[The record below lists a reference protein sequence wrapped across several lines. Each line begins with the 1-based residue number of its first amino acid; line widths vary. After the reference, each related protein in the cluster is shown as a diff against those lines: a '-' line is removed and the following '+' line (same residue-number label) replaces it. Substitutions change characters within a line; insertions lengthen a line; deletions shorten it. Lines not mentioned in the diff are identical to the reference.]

1 MGTTIVWFRR
11 DLRLTDNPVL
21 TAAAKRGRVIPVFI
35 HAPDEEGEW
44 APGGAQRW
52 WLHHSLKA
60 LAGDLESRGSRLIL
74 RRGSSRAVLE
84 SLIRET
90 GADAVFWNRR
100 YEPAVR
106 ERDRA
111 VAQALSGSGIEIG
124 HSKAALLWEPGE
136 IETGSGT
143 PYRVFTPFWK
153 ACLRATQPG
162 PPLPPPETLESPA
175 QWPGSDKLDAWS
187 LRPKIPWDGGLAAT
201 WEPGEAGA
209 HARLER
215 FLEGPLGDYDTGRD
229 LPAEEGVSR
238 ISPHLHFGEIS
249 ARSIWAEVAA
259 CRGDPVLA
267 RGAESYLRELGWRE
281 FAHHVLYHYPET
293 VTRPMNPRF
302 TDFPWREDGA
312 GDLAA
317 WCKGRTGIPIVDAA
331 MRQLY
336 ETGWMHNRARM
347 IVASLLVKN
356 LNVHWLEGA
365 RWFWDTLVDADLAS
379 NTMGWQWSAG
389 CGADAAPYFR
399 IFNPVRQGE
408 RFDPDG
414 AYVKRYVPE
423 LNDLPPKLIHQ
434 PWKLSERDRR
444 SFGFTP
450 GETYP
455 GPIVDLSDSR
465 TAALAMYK
473 SLREG

>member
-1 MGTTIVWFRR
+1 MSATIVWFRR
-11 DLRLTDNPVL
+11 DLRLVDNPVL
-21 TAAAKRGRVIPVFI
+21 TAAAKRGPVIPVFI
-35 HAPDEEGEW
+35 HAPEEEGEW

-52 WLHHSLKA
+52 WLHHSLEA
-60 LAGDLESRGSRLIL
+60 LAGALGTLGSRLIL
-74 RRGSSRAVLE
+74 RQGPSLE
-84 SLIRET
+84 TLETLIRET

-111 VAQALSGSGIEIG
+111 VATGLSSRGVEIG

-162 PPLPPPETLESPA
+162 PPLPAPRTLESPSA
-175 QWPGSDKLDAWS
+175 WPASDTLDS
-187 LRPKIPWDGGLAAT
+187 LALKPRIPWDSGLAAT

-209 HARLER
+209 HVRLET
-215 FLEGPLGDYDTGRD
+215 FLESALRDYDTGRD

-249 ARSIWAEVAA
+249 ARSVWAEVAI
-259 CRGDPVLA
+259 RRSDPVLA

-281 FAHHVLYHYPET
+281 FAHHVLYHFPDT

-302 TDFPWREDGA
+302 ADFPWHRGGA

-423 LNDLPPKLIHQ
+423 LKALPPKWVHQ
-434 PWKLSERDRR
+434 PWKLSEGDRR
-444 SFGFTP
+444 RFGFVP

-455 GPIVDLSDSR
+455 EPIVDLADSR
-465 TAALAMYK
+465 SAALATYK
-473 SLREG
+473 SLRAG